1 MSPAAPSLGVWF
13 REREN
18 QTRMPGLSKSRL
30 IEFRQCPKRLWLQV
44 HRPELREDAA
54 ATKLAFA
61 AGHGVG
67 EAARSL
73 YPDGVLVEP
82 PGGLAEALR
91 VTRALVAL
99 PAPRPLFEATFEHH
113 GVLVRSDLLLPE
125 AGGWTLAE
133 VKSSGSVKGYHFED
147 VAIQRWVIAGAG
159 VALKR
164 VELWHLDTGWTYPGG
179 GRYEGLLV
187 RNDLD
192 VSTRALAQQVPGWAA
207 AAARTVEGDEPAIAM
222 GEQCKSPFDCP
233 FAAHCAAQ
241 AGPQPEY
248 PVSLL
253 PNNVGRKLAAQLR
266 AEGYRDLREV
276 PPEFVTEPDLAL
288 IAKVTREGE
297 PYLDPVAGRMV
308 RALPFPRAY
317 LDFETIGFAV
327 PVWPGTRPYQQV
339 PFQWSCHVE
348 HGDGRLEPL
357 EFLDL
362 TGADPSR
369 ACAEALVRGLP
380 AEGAVIAY
388 NAGFERNVIAQ
399 LAQRFPDL
407 AGPLTRIAQR
417 LFDLL
422 PVVRKHYYHRDMM
435 GSRSIKAVL
444 PTIGA
449 GLDHASLGEVQDGTA
464 AQAAYMECIA
474 PATGA
479 ARRKALAD
487 GLQRY
492 CAMDTLGLVELAR
505 FLARADKAGR
515 TS

>member
-1 MSPAAPSLGVWF
+1 
-13 REREN
+13 
-18 QTRMPGLSKSRL
+18 MPGLSKSRL
-30 IEFRQCPKRLWLQV
+30 IEFRQCPKRLWLQL
-44 HRPELREDAA
+44 HRPGLREDTA
-54 ATKLAFA
+54 ATQLAFA
-61 AGHGVG
+61 AGHSVG
-67 EAARSL
+67 EAARAL

-91 VTRALVAL
+91 LTRELVAAR
-99 PAPRPLFEATFEHH
+99 PARPLFEATFEHQ
-113 GVLVRSDLLLPE
+113 GVLVRADLLLPDD
-125 AGGWTLAE
+125 GGWTLAE

-147 VAIQRWVIAGAG
+147 VAIQRWVLAGAG
-159 VALKR
+159 VPLKR
-164 VELWHLDTGWTYPGG
+164 VELWHLDTAWTYPGC

-192 VSTRALAQQVPGWAA
+192 LPTRALEQQVPGWGAA
-207 AAARTVEGDEPAIAM
+207 AKRTAEGDEPAIAM
-222 GEQCKSPFDCP
+222 GDQCTSPFSCP

-241 AGPQPEY
+241 AGPRPEY

-253 PNNVGRKLAAQLR
+253 PNNVGKKLAAQLA

-276 PPEFVTEPDLAL
+276 PAEFLADPDLAL
-288 IAKVTREGE
+288 IARVTREGE

-308 RALPFPRAY
+308 RALPFPRAC

-327 PVWPGTRPYQQV
+327 PVWPGTRPYQQL

-348 HGDGRLEPL
+348 HADGRLEPL

-369 ACAEALVRGLP
+369 ACAEALVRALP
-380 AEGAVIAY
+380 AEGVVIAY
-388 NAGFERNVIAQ
+388 NAGFERNVITQ

-407 AGPLTRIAQR
+407 AAPLTRIAQR

-435 GSRSIKAVL
+435 GSRSIKGVL

-464 AQAAYMECIA
+464 AQAAYLECIA
-474 PATGA
+474 PATEP
-479 ARRKALAD
+479 ARREALAE
-487 GLQRY
+487 GLRRY
-492 CAMDTLGLVELAR
+492 CALDTLGLVELAR
-505 FLARADKAGR
+505 FLARAETARR
-515 TS
+515 TP

>member
-1 MSPAAPSLGVWF
+1 
-13 REREN
+13 
-18 QTRMPGLSKSRL
+18 MPGLSKSRL

-44 HRPELREDAA
+44 HRPGLREDAA
-54 ATKLAFA
+54 ATQLAFA
-61 AGHGVG
+61 AGHSVG

-73 YPDGVLVEP
+73 YPEGVLVEP
-82 PGGLAEALR
+82 LGGLTEALR
-91 VTRALVAL
+91 LTHELIAAS
-99 PAPRPLFEATFEHH
+99 PPRPLFEATFEHQ
-113 GVLVRSDLLLPE
+113 GVLVRVDLLLPE

-133 VKSSGSVKGYHFED
+133 VKSSGSVKGYHHED
-147 VAIQRWVIAGAG
+147 LAIQRWVLAGAG
-159 VALKR
+159 VPLKR
-164 VELWHLDTGWTYPGG
+164 AELWHLDTAWTYPGG

-192 VSTRALAQQVPGWAA
+192 LSARALQAQVPGWAA
-207 AAARTVEGDEPAIAM
+207 AAVRTLEGKEPVIAM
-222 GEQCKSPFDCP
+222 GDQCRSPFDCP

-241 AGPQPEY
+241 AAPRPAY
-248 PVSLL
+248 PVGLL
-253 PNNVGRKLAAQLR
+253 PNNVGKRLAAQLS
-266 AEGYRDLREV
+266 AEGYTDLREV
-276 PPEFVTEPDLAL
+276 PPEFVTDPDLAL
-288 IAKVTREGE
+288 IARVTREGE

-327 PVWPGTRPYQQV
+327 PVWPGTRPYQQL

-348 HGDGRLEPL
+348 HADGRLEPL

-369 ACAEALVRGLP
+369 ACAEALVRALP
-380 AEGAVIAY
+380 EVGVVIAY
-388 NAGFERNVIAQ
+388 NAGFERNVISQ
-399 LAQRFPDL
+399 LAHRFPDL
-407 AGPLTRIAQR
+407 AGRLTRIAQR

-449 GLDHASLGEVQDGTA
+449 GLDHALLGEVQDGTA
-464 AQAAYMECIA
+464 AQAAYLECIA
-474 PATGA
+474 PATEP

-487 GLQRY
+487 GLRRY

-505 FLARADKAGR
+505 FFARAGEAGRRVIPARADD
-515 TS
+515 